1 MLNIFSFLGWCR
13 LSDILVTHA
22 QNMFPSRA
30 VPSLLLSLCLALLRF
45 FRFETLL
52 QACRE
57 THGKVVHMNILE
69 ILQFTQS
76 ICQKVYIMRRW
87 GERVRFVY
95 RGCWVKK
102 IKKICVCMAWG
113 KRWRPLWISSLSYTE
128 KCRATDVGLML
139 HAIRNEMPNSNLNF
153 IGKLLASALLH
164 WVADGLGIFV
174 VSRCS
179 TRWVGRIPHV
189 SGIIYF
195 LILRERESDDEM

>member
-30 VPSLLLSLCLALLRF
+30 VLSLLLSLCLALLRF

-52 QACRE
+52 PACRE

-87 GERVRFVY
+87 GGRVRFVY

-102 IKKICVCMAWG
+102 IKKICVWHEGNVDDPCG
-113 KRWRPLWISSLSYTE
+113 SPRYRTPKN
-128 KCRATDVGLML
+128 VGLQML
-139 HAIRNEMPNSNLNF
+139 AWCCMQFET
-153 IGKLLASALLH
+153 
-164 WVADGLGIFV
+164 
-174 VSRCS
+174 RC
-179 TRWVGRIPHV
+179 
-189 SGIIYF
+189 
-195 LILRERESDDEM
+195 LIQT